1 MSVLEGYFRQKAD
14 ETYDHPLLRIVDEA
28 AKHSEVKRVAVEVLR
43 PRDALGFK
51 SPKLYLHLLG
61 EAGQEV
67 QHDQKKDWDD
77 WDDALNTALV
87 KRRIRAV
94 SADNEKVRFA
104 LGLRAALQAPETRFG
119 DGYYN
124 AVLVHHI
131 VNSPFARHPAVESVL
146 MHVYRNSID
155 PSFRTYA
162 ECRGLIDTA
171 FRGRAMELVE
181 NLGYDIPE
189 AEEILAAAVAQY
201 LDERF
206 SVTNRRI
213 MGLL

>member
-1 MSVLEGYFRQKAD
+1 VLEGYFRQKAD
-14 ETYDHPLLRIVDEA
+14 ESYDHPLLRIVDEA
-28 AKHSEVKRVAVEVLR
+28 AKRPEVKRVVVEVLR
-43 PRDALGFK
+43 PRDVLGFK
-51 SPKLYLHLLG
+51 PAKLYLHLLS
-61 EAGQEV
+61 EADQDV
-67 QHDQKKDWDD
+67 QPYQKED
-77 WDDALNTALV
+77 WDDALNAALV
-87 KRRIRAV
+87 KREIRAL
-94 SADNEKVRFA
+94 SADNEKVRYT

-131 VNSPFARHPAVESVL
+131 VHSPFAGHPTVESIIT
-146 MHVYRNSID
+146 HVYMTGID

-162 ECRGLIDTA
+162 ECRGLIDSA
-171 FRGRAMELVE
+171 IRGRAMELVE
-181 NLGYDIPE
+181 NLRYDIPE